1 MKAVV
6 SVLGKDMV
14 GILSDV
20 SNECAKA
27 NANVLEVTQ
36 TIIQDMFAMF
46 MMIDITKLNLPL
58 SEFSVHMEETG
69 KKKSCPRAA
78 FFCFLQKPVDF
89 CNPD

>member
-20 SNECAKA
+20 SQECANA

-36 TIIQDMFAMF
+36 TIVQDMFAMF
-46 MMIDITKLNLPL
+46 MVIDITELNLPL
-58 SEFSVHMEETG
+58 SEFAQHMENTG
-69 KKKSCPRAA
+69 KLKNLVIHVMHEDIFHSMHKI
-78 FFCFLQKPVDF
+78 
-89 CNPD
+89 

>member
-46 MMIDITKLNLPL
+46 MRIY
-58 SEFSVHMEETG
+58 F
-69 KKKSCPRAA
+69 
-78 FFCFLQKPVDF
+78 
-89 CNPD
+89 NPCTEYRRDKHDQCK

>member
-20 SNECAKA
+20 SQECASA

-36 TIIQDMFAMF
+36 TIVQDMFAMF
-46 MMIDITKLNLPL
+46 MVIDITELNVPL
-58 SEFSVHMEETG
+58 SEFAQHMEETG
-69 KKKSCPRAA
+69 K
-78 FFCFLQKPVDF
+78 QKQLVIHVMHEDIF
-89 CNPD
+89 HSMHKI

>member
-6 SVLGKDMV
+6 SVVGKDMV

-46 MMIDITKLNLPL
+46 MMIDISKLNLPL

-69 KKKSCPRAA
+69 KKKNLVIHVMHEDIFQSMHRI
-78 FFCFLQKPVDF
+78 
-89 CNPD
+89 